1 MEMLFKEPK
10 MLITAKTS
18 FWNLYF

>member
-18 FWNLYF
+18 F